1 MGVENLFQN
10 SYEVIIRELK
20 FILKIGRKINTKNKR
35 KLSCTMSL
43 AKYGSLALYD
53 KDLEKYSSDHEKLQV
68 DKKYGCTLI
77 ANPK

>member
-1 MGVENLFQN
+1 
-10 SYEVIIRELK
+10 
-20 FILKIGRKINTKNKR
+20 
-35 KLSCTMSL
+35 MSL